1 MMMMTLY
8 LLIFLVSELCTVLFR
23 ANFDILS
30 EYQFDDDDN
39 DDDDDADIVIDPSD
53 VTTASYYDDS
63 ALIQQD
69 TDDTAFD
76 SNQPSQAHCWTTDH
90 HNPPQS
96 YVRTLQHLI
105 D

>member
-1 MMMMTLY
+1 
-8 LLIFLVSELCTVLFR
+8 VLFR

-30 EYQFDDDDN
+30 EYQFDDDN
-39 DDDDDADIVIDPSD
+39 DDDDDIDIEQAD
-53 VTTASYYDDS
+53 VTTASYYEDS

-69 TDDTAFD
+69 NTDDTGFD
-76 SNQPSQAHCWTTDH
+76 SRDQQSQAHCWTTDH

-96 YVRTLQHLI
+96 YVRTLEHLI